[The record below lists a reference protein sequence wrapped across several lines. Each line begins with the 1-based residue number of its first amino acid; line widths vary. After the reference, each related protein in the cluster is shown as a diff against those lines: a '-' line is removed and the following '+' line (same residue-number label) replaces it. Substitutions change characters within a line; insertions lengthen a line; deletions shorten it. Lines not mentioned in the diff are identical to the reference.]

1 MQRRPSTAPAPT
13 TFGINDF
20 SNCYIPE
27 PPSTAGIDDSYFAFN
42 VPDTNTLTPAQAELF
57 GQWSNMRHQDS
68 GYFSGHASTIGTPA
82 YETEIPHLSSAAST
96 TSTTH
101 SGSDSPR
108 TPKAQELPP
117 SPPLPATRKDGKI
130 SRPPNAWILY
140 RSDKLAEVKE
150 ARATV
155 KTPQAELSKM
165 IAERWRA
172 ETAEVKRKYDL
183 QAQLKKQEHDALY
196 PGMSCLN
203 SSGSRLIRSW
213 TFHRL
218 QV

>member
-1 MQRRPSTAPAPT
+1 M
-13 TFGINDF
+13 
-20 SNCYIPE
+20 
-27 PPSTAGIDDSYFAFN
+27 
-42 VPDTNTLTPAQAELF
+42 L
-57 GQWSNMRHQDS
+57 HQDS
-68 GYFSGHASTIGTPA
+68 GYFSQLSSTGTPA

-101 SGSDSPR
+101 SDDSPL

-117 SPPLPATRKDGKI
+117 SPPSPAKKDGTKI
-130 SRPPNAWILY
+130 LRPPNAWILY

-150 ARATV
+150 AKATV

-172 ETAEVKRKYDL
+172 ETPEVKRKYDL

-196 PGMSCLN
+196 PGTLSCLIRHI
-203 SSGSRLIRSW
+203 RLPANVLCY
-213 TFHRL
+213 HRV
-218 QV
+218 QVQA